1 MSFLT
6 TSEFNKKLV
15 EEISSV
21 TEDLHVV
28 SAFCKKDAIKFIDDN
43 IKHVLKNK
51 KLLARF
57 LPGDIINGAT
67 DLDLYEYCDIFLWT
81 LKPVNVKINI

>member
-28 SAFCKKDAIKFIDDN
+28 SAFCKNDAVKFFEEFFRIYT
-43 IKHVLKNK
+43 
-51 KLLARF
+51 F
-57 LPGDIINGAT
+57 LFTN
-67 DLDLYEYCDIFLWT
+67 
-81 LKPVNVKINI
+81 

>member
-1 MSFLT
+1 MPFLT

-28 SAFCKKDAIKFIDDN
+28 SAFCKKMPSS
-43 IKHVLKNK
+43 
-51 KLLARF
+51 LLTTI
-57 LPGDIINGAT
+57 LNM
-67 DLDLYEYCDIFLWT
+67 Y
-81 LKPVNVKINI
+81 